1 MLSYRR
7 IFQYIIICKGINPS
21 FITIFVRLGH
31 VSRFI
36 WKWSQ
41 SDYRMGAIHILGTVA
56 VSQIRNLPTV
66 ATVHIREID
75 ALVQIMKFPTS

>member
-1 MLSYRR
+1 
-7 IFQYIIICKGINPS
+7 
-21 FITIFVRLGH
+21 
-31 VSRFI
+31 
-36 WKWSQ
+36 
-41 SDYRMGAIHILGTVA
+41 MGAIHILGTVA